1 MGALTSNYMGG
12 RGVMHPLTVSEH
24 ARLVYSALEKPD
36 AITNDVSPEVANS
49 WRRCLIDYRLD
60 PVRRAEPAVVER
72 TDLRQRQEQLAP
84 LLEFAKSEMTSLYQQ
99 VAGSGYAILLTDMD
113 GVILN
118 YVGDPQFTDAA
129 MRSGLHNGSVWSEA
143 AQGTNGMGTCIAMKK
158 PLVVHQHEHF
168 LSRHTG
174 LTCSAAPIRDP
185 SGEMMAVLDASS
197 ESRLAQQHTMVLV
210 NMAAQTIEN
219 RMFLAAFKEHFLIR
233 FHSRPEFVSTL
244 GEGAIALDETG
255 TIRGANCSAL
265 FQLGIRLDNLI
276 GCPVEKVFD
285 GSMTTLINSARK
297 HSYHPMAIRSACDGR
312 RFHVVIQLP
321 IDIPCKTDSRGLRRN
336 PIRSVRVP
344 SSECRLQLLDLGDP
358 TMARNID
365 RARRLLN
372 RNIPLLLYGETG
384 TGKGIFAKALH
395 DESERSSKPFV
406 AVNCAAI
413 PEALIESELFGYR
426 PGAFTGANR
435 NGSRGKILQ
444 ADGGTLFLDEI
455 GDMSLHLQARLLRV
469 LEEKEVVPLGGESP
483 EKVNLAIISA
493 THRDLT
499 TLISDGRFR
508 EDLYYRLHGMAL
520 TMPPLRERH
529 DRRAL
534 MHAIAQN
541 EAGNE
546 GIELS
551 EEALDILDSQAW
563 PGNIRQLRNTLR
575 TVLAFCDGG
584 VIKAED
590 LPDDLCRVP
599 LGRTSTGNSTESQG
613 QSLDPLAEAE
623 CRALLKELNNT
634 RWNVAQLA
642 RNLDV
647 SRNTLYRKMRRYGI
661 RPPR

>member
-1 MGALTSNYMGG
+1 MRNSTA
-12 RGVMHPLTVSEH
+12 SEH
-24 ARLVYSALEKPD
+24 ARLVQSVVEKPD

-297 HSYHPMAIRSACDGR
+297 HCFHPMRLHGAVDGR
-312 RFHVVIQLP
+312 RFFAVVRLP
-321 IDIPCKTDSRGLRRN
+321 AHAEEVSRKIVSIKQCTTPNPNDSTAPGH
-336 PIRSVRVP
+336 S
-344 SSECRLQLLDLGDP
+344 RLSHLDLGDP
-358 TMARNID
+358 AMARNIH
-365 RARRLLN
+365 RAHKLLN

-384 TGKGIFAKALH
+384 TGKGVFAKAFH
-395 DESERSSKPFV
+395 DASERATKPFV
-406 AVNCAAI
+406 AVNCASI
-413 PEALIESELFGYR
+413 PETLIESELFGYR

-435 NGSRGKILQ
+435 RGSRGKILQ

-455 GDMSLHLQARLLRV
+455 GDMPLHLQARLLRV
-469 LEEKEVVPLGGESP
+469 LEEKEVVPLGGETP
-483 EKVNLAIISA
+483 EKVDIAVISA
-493 THRDLT
+493 THQDLT
-499 TLISDGRFR
+499 QLIAGGHFR
-508 EDLYYRLHGMAL
+508 DDLYYRLHGVAI
-520 TMPPLRERH
+520 TIPPLRERRDCRTLVH
-529 DRRAL
+529 EIIRQETRDGP
-534 MHAIAQN
+534 HVQ
-541 EAGNE
+541 
-546 GIELS
+546 LS
-551 EEALDILDSQAW
+551 DEALDLLCQYGW
-563 PGNIRQLRNTLR
+563 PGNIRQLCNTLR
-575 TVLAFCDGG
+575 TLVALSERTIIQAD
-584 VIKAED
+584 D
-590 LPDDLCRVP
+590 LPDDLRSGGIAAMSAAGGAATIPHVC
-599 LGRTSTGNSTESQG
+599 
-613 QSLDPLAEAE
+613 DPLAKAE
-623 CRALLKELNNT
+623 RAALLHELET
-634 RWNVAQLA
+634 MRWNVAKVA
-642 RNLDV
+642 RALNL
-647 SRNTLYRKMRRYGI
+647 SRNTLYRKMKRYDI
-661 RPPR
+661 QPPR